1 MRKSYRDAI
10 LAEANAA
17 KAIMDGAA
25 REERELSDVEQ
36 DKIGEHLGKAAKFEA
51 DGLAEEAFK
60 KQMADLSKNLGL
72 TAPGSDPLNAADV
85 HPAGTPQAKER
96 KTTVGKRFTE
106 SDAFKQM
113 LGSVPNGSFSEKM
126 RVQSQPVSF
135 GGMKDLF
142 YSGNREESA
151 GFLVES
157 DNRGMLDPFYE
168 RPLSIRALFQG
179 GNTTSDTIEYV
190 RLVTVDNN
198 ASVVPEA
205 RSTAPIGD
213 GTGGTTT
220 AALGGLKPES
230 TFGFERDSTTVKTIA
245 HWIPVTKR
253 ALADAAQIRTMI
265 DSFLRYG
272 LEESFENELLSGD
285 GTGEHLLGLNNTPG
299 IQTQAAPSGDL
310 NNLDVLRIARRKV
323 QIGGRATPTAYV
335 MNPID
340 WEGVELMKNGNGDY
354 RGAGPFALTAPRL
367 WGLPVLQSEA
377 VPAGTAWCAAWNWG
391 VVYDR
396 EQATVQ
402 ATDTHAD
409 FFVRNLVAILAE
421 MRAGFAILRPPAF
434 VKVTLGA

>member
-10 LAEANAA
+10 LVEANAA
-17 KAIMDGAA
+17 KALMEAAA
-25 REERELSDVEQ
+25 REERELSDVEK
-36 DKIGEHLGKAAKFEA
+36 DTIKEHLGKASKLEA
-51 DGLAEEAFK
+51 DGLAEVAFK
-60 KQMADLSKNLGL
+60 KQMTDLSKNLGL
-72 TAPGSDPLNAADV
+72 SAEIDANLGDV
-85 HPAGTPQAKER
+85 RPTGTPEAKER
-96 KTTVGKRFTE
+96 RTTVGKRFTDSE
-106 SDAFKQM
+106 AFKQM

-151 GFLVES
+151 GFLVQS
-157 DNRGMLDPFYE
+157 DDRGMLDPFYE
-168 RPLSIRALFQG
+168 RPLSIRSLFQG

-205 RSTAPIGD
+205 RT
-213 GTGGTTT
+213 TGAVGSGSPAIT
-220 AALGGLKPES
+220 AAQAGLKPES

-253 ALADAAQIRTMI
+253 ALSDAAQIRTMI

-272 LEESFENELLSGD
+272 LEEAFEDELLTGN

-299 IQTQAAPSGDL
+299 IQTQAAPSGSL

-340 WEGVELMKNGNGDY
+340 WENVELMKNGNGDY

-434 VKVTLGA
+434 VKVTLGS